1 MMAIFGPALCLLL
14 AFRDLG
20 EGECFFVVV
29 LVDCRGL
36 PLLLCTLAM
45 AADSNGFGVF
55 FYYIGKCSNT
65 QQWLSL
71 GKGFLTQFCNTGRDF
86 GEFLDGN

>member
-1 MMAIFGPALCLLL
+1 MMAIFGPSLCLLF
-14 AFRDLG
+14 AFLDLD

-36 PLLLCTLAM
+36 PLLLRTLAM
-45 AADSNGFGVF
+45 AADSKGFGVF